1 MLSKSRRKGTQIK
14 KKRIPKY
21 NDGGRP
27 TNVTEL
33 LDYLDRYQGQT
44 MIPTSDPYNLPVTQ
58 VNLPAAEVITDRSDP
73 TYVNAMVP
81 ERIARTEGDLA
92 AVYRNLGSQGVTD
105 YLDMTQGVVDA
116 QNRGYEA
123 IELPLYFTPFGT
135 PALINRMLADGVD
148 ADDLPSIVAAASSAA
163 MRKMP
168 SGPAVGGVLREG
180 AEDVR
185 NFFRRMMG
193 KDPKYTARTS
203 DIVDQPGRMASEMER
218 FASGLTPEGARRMD
232 MLGRRPSSSGMFSA
246 AEEAAVEA
254 EILTGEEAV
263 LGRRGLPGSPEMAR
277 IEGQNISFRRNQN
290 QGQEMAREAAS
301 KMPYKVLR
309 DMTEADYQALAPSGD
324 EHRATAFINE
334 LGKIQHRQHADV
346 YGNTTQPV
354 QQIPALMIGGD
365 LEKRANKQGMIPKD
379 QLAQFLEKGG
389 LSTFDKAVLEQAMME
404 LGTVPG
410 KKGKEFYN
418 LRDLRNFAAANLQER
433 FSLDETDSYT
443 DYGTGNLR
451 GPKNEIQSIGTKL
464 IVANRESEIGKS
476 YIGASSGHWR
486 EISPDIV
493 AHYRGFVRGG
503 NLADTRTLYISE
515 MQSDVAQSGRFLK
528 DSYDYVKDFPQDIMR
543 QAPDENGVMR
553 YTYQFP
559 DDAYDSARRYAFRN
573 LPEARN
579 PHELFFN
586 MPVEF
591 DIEATAPSGY
601 DDVMEQIKDVLGD
614 GVITPENEFL
624 YDVNYWMGLQGQVR
638 DLYRTY
644 RDLNKNSKGIARRFY
659 QEAIKVWQD
668 GHPGL
673 ELEWLDS
680 TSPDLSNIAIDMEI
694 AIEDII
700 EALQKNDV
708 NPPGTFTNAYIQSS
722 YDQSLEVLKDLLER
736 QQGYDAEMAMV
747 FHDGTYRDMEI
758 GSEYPAQDEKIQSHF
773 VKNQDE
779 FLLSQI
785 IQQNSQYKAIRF
797 PTGQTTG
804 IIQGFFRSPVRFEQE
819 IQRTRESIEHLRG
832 DVTRANNLIDNPEGG
847 IEGFKSVFQD
857 GSTTYFG
864 DQIDALGPVTQ
875 ELLFGTKIVGDSGKP
890 RFTDIEGYTQR
901 TPDGATMADPVLDR
915 VVYYPGNTESAIY
928 EGKVS
933 PQMQKD
939 VHLYN
944 FMTFVNAFQQGR
956 VRTNIAD
963 LRAQEFRE
971 AAEYVASTLPREPGR
986 LHSNVNYVMQIY
998 AVDPKYPG
1006 TGQDMLGKY
1015 ERFKGSSDM
1024 DLIIDTLIDRVESFA
1039 NSNPHDFTGIPQIP
1053 RLEAEA
1059 YLNGDFLEHPAY
1071 KLYIDAN
1078 DPGGLLFQKKVID
1091 EFSSHLAYKGHFNP
1105 WKFGDELNFSVGDLV
1120 YHYIENY
1127 GIMPSNSAS
1136 QIAKNQKAKQLTEL
1150 TFGEGS
1156 HRSLGWNSGF
1166 GGGYG
1171 ESQKLI
1177 FMPIAQTPGGPQ
1189 RAGAMIQELGY
1200 MVTESELQDF
1210 LAQKAVEL
1218 NKLGGAIGDNAAS
1231 IRGLISFRTGIENLG
1246 YSLKRGA
1253 ISHGDIGSQQTHL
1266 QSQEDQLRAILNGEG
1281 IRDDLKTVM
1290 NSYDRLPKIAKKM
1303 GYNLKPVTDQHG
1315 NEWFEL
1321 KVPKS
1326 MQRGEGEVRG
1336 YKYGGRVR
1344 VKKRKPMKVIKR

>member
-44 MIPTSDPYNLPVTQ
+44 MVPTSDPYNLPVAQ

-73 TYVNAMVP
+73 TYVNAMLP

-168 SGPAVGGVLREG
+168 SGPAVGGVLRQG

-203 DIVDQPGRMASEMER
+203 DIVGQPGRMASEMER
-218 FASGLTPEGARRMD
+218 FASGLTPEGAGRMD
-232 MLGRRPSSSGMFSA
+232 MLRRRPSSSGIFSA
-246 AEEAAVEA
+246 AEEAAAEA
-254 EILTGEEAV
+254 EILTGEASV
-263 LGRRGLPGSPEMAR
+263 FGQKGLQGSPEMAR
-277 IEGQNISFRRNQN
+277 IEGQNISFRRNIN
-290 QGQEMAREAAS
+290 QGEEMARKAAS

-309 DMTEADYQALAPSGD
+309 DMTSAEYQALAPFGD
-324 EHRATAFINE
+324 EDRATAFINE

-354 QQIPALMIGGD
+354 QQIPALMIGGE
-365 LEKRANKQGMIPKD
+365 LEKRANQQGMIPKA
-379 QLAQFLEKGG
+379 QLDQFLEKGG
-389 LSTFDKAVLEQAMME
+389 LSTFDKAVLEQAMMQ

-433 FSLDETDSYT
+433 FVVSETNSYT

-464 IVANRESEIGKS
+464 IVADRQSEIGKS
-476 YIGASSGHWR
+476 YIGASSGHWT

-573 LPEARN
+573 LPQARN

-586 MPVEF
+586 IPVEF

-601 DDVMEQIKDVLGD
+601 EDVMEQIKDVLGD

-624 YDVNYWMGLQGQVR
+624 YDVNYWMGVQDQVR

-644 RDLNKNSKGIARRFY
+644 RDLNKSSKGIARRFY
-659 QEAIKVWQD
+659 QEAIKVWQE
-668 GHPGL
+668 GHPTV

-680 TSPDLSNIAIDMEI
+680 TSPDLSSIAIDMEI

-708 NPPGTFTNAYIQSS
+708 NPPGTFTDAYIQSS
-722 YDQSLEVLKDLLER
+722 YDQSLESLKDLLER
-736 QQGYDAEMAMV
+736 QQGQDSEMAMV
-747 FHDGTYRDMEI
+747 FHDGTYRDMEM
-758 GSEYPAQDEKIQSHF
+758 GAEYPAQDEKIQSHF

-804 IIQGFFRSPVRFEQE
+804 IIQGFFRSPERFERE
-819 IQRTRESIEHLRG
+819 IQRTREEIENLRG
-832 DVTRANNLIDNPEGG
+832 DVTRANNLINNSEGG

-864 DQIDALGPVTQ
+864 DQIDALGPITQ
-875 ELLFGTKIVGDSGKP
+875 ELLFGTKIVGADGKP
-890 RFTDIEGYTQR
+890 RFTDIEGYVQSIPR
-901 TPDGATMADPVLDR
+901 TLPGLEQ
-915 VVYYPGNTESAIY
+915 VVYDPAKTESAIY
-928 EGKVS
+928 EGKV
-933 PQMQKD
+933 PPEMQKD

-944 FMTFVNAFQQGR
+944 FLTFVNAFQRGR

-963 LRAQEFRE
+963 LRAQEFTE
-971 AAEYVASTLPREPGR
+971 AALDVARTIPREPGR

-998 AVDPKYPG
+998 AVDPKYPK

-1015 ERFKGSSDM
+1015 ERFKGSGDM
-1024 DLIIDTLIDRVESFA
+1024 EDVITSFIEKVERYA
-1039 NSNPHDFTGIPQIP
+1039 DQNPYDYTGIPSIP
-1053 RLEAEA
+1053 RLETEA

-1071 KLYIDAN
+1071 KKYMDMN
-1078 DPGGLLFQKKVID
+1078 DPGGRSFQEKVIL
-1091 EFSSHLAYKGHFNP
+1091 EFSKHLELHGNFNP
-1105 WKFGDELNFSVGDLV
+1105 WRFSDELEFTVGDLV

-1127 GIMPSNSAS
+1127 TIMPSNSAS
-1136 QIAKNQKAKQLTEL
+1136 QIAKNQKTHQLTER
-1150 TFGEGS
+1150 TFGVPGAK
-1156 HRSLGWNSGF
+1156 SLGWNSGF
-1166 GGGYG
+1166 GLGYG
-1171 ESQKLI
+1171 EAQKLI
-1177 FMPIAQTPGGPQ
+1177 FMPIAPDPSGPPPP
-1189 RAGAMIQELGY
+1189 RAFIQEPGY

-1210 LAQKAVEL
+1210 LARKAVEL
-1218 NKLGGAIGDNAAS
+1218 NKLGGAIGDNAA
-1231 IRGLISFRTGIENLG
+1231 RTFGVTKFRSEIENLG
-1246 YSLKRGA
+1246 YSLKVGSF
-1253 ISHGDIGSQQTHL
+1253 SHGDIAAKQSHL

-1303 GYNLKPVTDQHG
+1303 GYNLTPVTDQHG

-1321 KVPKS
+1321 KLPQS
-1326 MQRGEGEVRG
+1326 IQRGEGEVRG